1 MDMVKFA
8 PVAPEAPTRSGAV
21 LIDKLLDAGYPHLGA
36 EDIDLFIA
44 PEGLRVIFVTG
55 DPVKLLDS
63 VDLAVVLPELERRFA
78 GRITGAVCKRSA
90 EAEMASRFGADVKPA
105 LVFFAC
111 GQHLGTIPR
120 VRDWD
125 EYVAKIS
132 DFLSRAANLP
142 APTRQ

>member
-1 MDMVKFA
+1 MEMVHFA
-8 PVAPEAPTRSGAV
+8 PPVAPPTKTGSV
-21 LIDKLLDAGYPHLGA
+21 LIDTLLEAGYPHLEA
-36 EDIDLFIA
+36 ADIDLFIA

-63 VDLAVVLPELERRFA
+63 VDIAVVLPELYRHFGGAFA
-78 GRITGAVCKRSA
+78 PAITTRAA
-90 EAEMASRFGADVKPA
+90 EPAMASRFGADVRPA
-105 LVFFAC
+105 LVFFAS

-125 EYVAKIS
+125 EYVAKVS
-132 DFLSRAANLP
+132 EFLDRAGDVP

>member
-8 PVAPEAPTRSGAV
+8 APTPQPTRSGAV
-21 LIDKLLDAGYPHLGA
+21 LIDKLLDAGAPHLSA

-63 VDLAVVLPELERRFA
+63 VDLAVVLPELMRRFE
-78 GRITGAVCKRSA
+78 GRISPAVCRREA
-90 EAEMASRFGADVKPA
+90 EAAMASRFGADVKPA
-105 LVFFAC
+105 LVFFAS
-111 GQHLGTIPR
+111 GTHLGTIPR

-125 EYVAKIS
+125 EYVTKVS
-132 DFLSRAANLP
+132 DFLSRAAGLP

>member
-8 PVAPEAPTRSGAV
+8 APAPAATRSGAV
-21 LIDKLLDAGYPHLGA
+21 LIDKLLDAGAPHLSP

-44 PEGLRVIFVTG
+44 PAGLRVIFVTG

-63 VDLAVVLPELERRFA
+63 VDLAVVLPELMRRFEGQISA
-78 GRITGAVCKRSA
+78 GVCQRDA
-90 EAEMASRFGADVKPA
+90 EAAMASRFGADVKPA
-105 LVFFAC
+105 LVFFAS

-125 EYVAKIS
+125 EYITKVT
-132 DFLSRAANLP
+132 DFMARAQALP